1 MNSPEK
7 QLKYSI
13 RKVSVGAASVVIGA
27 LYLLMGAGIAHAEGV
42 ESAREAERT
51 ANPTDPGQ
59 SGIGEPENKTDL
71 SHTDAAANTYNAP
84 VADNPLVT
92 PESTKPR
99 TRSKRELADE
109 EASDSS
115 NGATG
120 TESEP
125 TSGNEGGSDT
135 ADTDSDL
142 LDANRKGD
150 TVKEHQPGV
159 IVPKDGET
167 GGDDKN
173 AHLKFDTPKE
183 NLTLEQL
190 WDIVKNMP
198 DDFQNNERS
207 YLRSMNTLGDALRF
221 KNGKVSEDGTGD
233 KLQDGEIRE
242 LDSFGGWTA
251 IAGKDGR
258 PGKFVIGKKNA
269 DGYFTGWYKKEDG
282 TIEQGGMLGAD
293 ALDNIFVHE
302 QALDRRFKYMLMLV
316 KGRTRANR
324 DETVSDNSK
333 YDPRAQ
339 NERANKNS
347 TEFKNLPFLEKDKY
361 NKYSPGV
368 VGYNGIE
375 KQFTAFSPGFG
386 SRVRVEF
393 VTGYI
398 SDINGSKGTYRVVIK
413 TKDTAGQEKTVYD
426 ETIHRVAEIVQNENL
441 YKKGL
446 NVELANFQIS
456 KFFKDEFKSRVNK
469 IRNEKIKFTPLHR
482 KPRRYYTEED
492 TKLYNQLEAEAR
504 EEVKKQGDIVLNVTE
519 DFLSIEKSKERDS
532 EWGKTFTSTSQST
545 SKLSNELNNLLKVA
559 DKDTPNTPTWLNSS
573 TPPAKADD
581 RVYKLLRTLIPGA
594 KKITYHVK
602 DDQLEVETEKYT
614 YLAARNGSKE
624 AGIQGSDIEATASA
638 DTYGV
643 DSQTFERDNTNTKAN
658 NLNKGWARSD
668 SEDFKHFSHFVGV
681 DKGIVRTNVLTD
693 KQLSDKIK
701 DAVGPG
707 DSNLG
712 KGGYFSTGD
721 VLLAKDVVSYTVQ
734 VFSEN
739 NDRVGVNPQSHR
751 VQYNL
756 PILADF
762 SVIQDTVEPSRT
774 VVEKIIP
781 KLNIPEEEKK
791 KITEEIKKKKKT
803 SELAELI
810 SGNVKVRYV
819 DEQGHLLSLKND
831 TGIGEKE
838 SDGTYITNKKQLI
851 GTSYNV
857 TDKKLST
864 ISTTNGKHYRVKR
877 DLGENSAPTEGN
889 IVSGVRTVT
898 YVYEEREAPTTAT
911 VTANYY
917 KEGTQEKLAESVVQA
932 DLAIGSEYTTEA
944 KVIEG
949 KTTTEDKEDR
959 VITRKT
965 TYTLVATPENAT
977 GTVPED
983 GATVN
988 YYYRENVEET
998 VVPKTATTTETKTIT
1013 RTIHYVDKVTNQTV
1027 KEDVVQPV
1035 TLSRT
1040 KTENKV
1046 TGVVTYGE
1054 WTTGN
1059 WDEKVSP
1066 SVENYGPA
1074 ETATVSSATVT
1085 SVSKD
1090 ETVVVKYPQA
1100 TEDVK
1105 ETKTVTRTIK
1115 YVDKANETTEV
1126 ASPVTQTVEL
1136 TRTNKRNKVTK
1147 VVTEGTWSTGNWDE
1161 KVSPSVENYGPAET
1175 ATVSSATVTSAS
1187 TDETIVVKYP
1197 QAIEDVQETKTV
1209 TRTIKYVDATDET
1222 TEVAS
1227 PVTQT
1232 VELTKTNKRN
1242 KVTGKVTEGDWS
1254 TGTWATQASPTVTN
1268 YDAPD
1273 KATVA
1278 EATVTSTTTDT
1289 TEVVKYPQAT
1299 EDVQESKTVTRTIK
1313 YVDKANETKE
1323 VATPVTQSVTLTRT
1337 NKRNK
1342 VTKVVTAGDWST
1354 GTWGS
1359 QDSPTVTNYDA
1370 PDKATVAEATVTS
1383 TTTDTTEVVKY
1394 PQATEDVKES
1404 RTVTRTIKYVD
1415 KANETKEVAT
1425 PVTQSV
1431 TLTRTNK
1438 RNKVTKVVTAGDWST
1453 GTWGSQDSLT
1463 VTNYDAPD
1471 KATVAETAVTST
1483 TTDTTE
1489 VVKYPQATEDVKE
1502 SKTVTRT
1509 IKYIDA
1515 TDETT
1520 EVGSPVTQTVE
1531 LTRTNKRNKVTGKVT
1546 AGDWSTGT
1554 WGSQDSPTV
1563 TNYDAQDK
1571 ATVAEA
1577 TVTSTTTDTTEVVKY
1592 PQATE
1597 DIKES
1602 KTVTRTI
1609 KYVDATDETTEVGSP
1624 VTQTVTLTRTNKRNK
1639 VTGKVTE
1646 GDWSTGTWGS
1656 QDSPT
1661 VTNYDAPDKATVAE
1675 ATVTS
1680 TTTDTT
1686 EVVKYP
1692 QATEDIKE
1700 SETVTRTIKY
1710 VDATDETTEVASP
1723 VTQTVELTRTN
1734 KRNKVTKVVTE
1745 GEWTTGNWDEVVSP
1759 EIENYGKPDLPKVSN
1774 AEVTADS
1781 KGTTILVRYDRLSR
1795 PEKPI
1800 PEIPSPQEP
1809 GAPGEP
1815 TPDKPNPQPNPEH
1828 PSVPTPNP
1836 ELPNQETPIP
1846 ELTPEP
1852 GTPKTE
1858 IPVSPDPEVPTS
1870 ETNKREELPNTGPE
1884 ANATLASAGIMTL
1897 LAGLGLGFF
1906 KKKEDEK

>member
-99 TRSKRELADE
+99 TRSKRELADGE
-109 EASDSS
+109 SSDSS

-482 KPRRYYTEED
+482 KPRRDYTEED
-492 TKLYNQLEAEAR
+492 TKLYNQLEAEAT
-504 EEVKKQGDIVLNVTE
+504 EEAKKQGDIVLNVDQNTMHIKN
-519 DFLSIEKSKERDS
+519 SAKRDS
-532 EWGKTFTSTSQST
+532 EWKKTFTHSSQST
-545 SKLSNELNNLLKVA
+545 TKLSNELNNLLKVA
-559 DKDTPNTPTWLNSS
+559 DKDTPNTPTWLDSS

-581 RVYKLLRTLIPGA
+581 RAYRLLTTLIPGA

-624 AGIQGSDIEATASA
+624 VGIQGSDIEATASA
-638 DTYGV
+638 ETYNV
-643 DSQTFERDNTNTKAN
+643 NPQTFERDNTNTKAN
-658 NLNKGWARSD
+658 NLNHGWARSD
-668 SEDFKHFSHFVGV
+668 SEEFKHFSHFVGV
-681 DKGIVRTNVLTD
+681 DKGIVRTKVLTD
-693 KQLSDKIK
+693 KELSEKIK

-707 DSNLG
+707 NSNLG

-721 VLLAKDVVSYTVQ
+721 VLLGKDVVSYTVQ

-739 NDRVGVNPQSHR
+739 NERVGVNPQSHR

-791 KITEEIKKKKKT
+791 KITEKIKEKKKT
-803 SELAELI
+803 SELADLI

-819 DEQGHLLSLKND
+819 DEQGRLLSLKND

-838 SDGTYITNKKQLI
+838 SAGTYITNKKQLI
-851 GTSYNV
+851 GTSYDV
-857 TDKKLST
+857 TDKKLS
-864 ISTTNGKHYRVKR
+864 SMTTTDGTYYTFKE
-877 DLGENSAPTEGN
+877 LAANSESLTGN
-889 IVSGVRTVT
+889 IVSEGRTVT
-898 YVYEEREAPTTAT
+898 LVYKESEAPTTAT

-917 KEGTQEKLAESVVQA
+917 KEGTQEKLAESVVKA
-932 DLAIGSEYTTEA
+932 DLAIGSQYTTEA
-944 KVIEG
+944 KTIEG

-965 TYTLVATPENAT
+965 TYTLVATPANAT

-998 VVPKTATTTETKTIT
+998 VVPKT
-1013 RTIHYVDKVTNQTV
+1013 
-1027 KEDVVQPV
+1027 EDVQE
-1035 TLSRT
+1035 R
-1040 KTENKV
+1040 
-1046 TGVVTYGE
+1046 
-1054 WTTGN
+1054 
-1059 WDEKVSP
+1059 
-1066 SVENYGPA
+1066 
-1074 ETATVSSATVT
+1074 
-1085 SVSKD
+1085 
-1090 ETVVVKYPQA
+1090 
-1100 TEDVK
+1100 
-1105 ETKTVTRTIK
+1105 KTVTRTIK

-1126 ASPVTQTVEL
+1126 GSPVTQTVEL
-1136 TRTNKRNKVTK
+1136 TRTNKRNKVT
-1147 VVTEGTWSTGNWDE
+1147 
-1161 KVSPSVENYGPAET
+1161 
-1175 ATVSSATVTSAS
+1175 
-1187 TDETIVVKYP
+1187 
-1197 QAIEDVQETKTV
+1197 
-1209 TRTIKYVDATDET
+1209 
-1222 TEVAS
+1222 
-1227 PVTQT
+1227 
-1232 VELTKTNKRN
+1232 
-1242 KVTGKVTEGDWS
+1242 GK
-1254 TGTWATQASPTVTN
+1254 
-1268 YDAPD
+1268 
-1273 KATVA
+1273 
-1278 EATVTSTTTDT
+1278 
-1289 TEVVKYPQAT
+1289 
-1299 EDVQESKTVTRTIK
+1299 
-1313 YVDKANETKE
+1313 
-1323 VATPVTQSVTLTRT
+1323 
-1337 NKRNK
+1337 
-1342 VTKVVTAGDWST
+1342 VTAGDWST

-1404 RTVTRTIKYVD
+1404 
-1415 KANETKEVAT
+1415 
-1425 PVTQSV
+1425 
-1431 TLTRTNK
+1431 
-1438 RNKVTKVVTAGDWST
+1438 
-1453 GTWGSQDSLT
+1453 
-1463 VTNYDAPD
+1463 
-1471 KATVAETAVTST
+1471 
-1483 TTDTTE
+1483 
-1489 VVKYPQATEDVKE
+1489 
-1502 SKTVTRT
+1502 KTVTRT

-1520 EVGSPVTQTVE
+1520 EVA
-1531 LTRTNKRNKVTGKVT
+1531 R
-1546 AGDWSTGT
+1546 
-1554 WGSQDSPTV
+1554 
-1563 TNYDAQDK
+1563 
-1571 ATVAEA
+1571 
-1577 TVTSTTTDTTEVVKY
+1577 
-1592 PQATE
+1592 
-1597 DIKES
+1597 
-1602 KTVTRTI
+1602 
-1609 KYVDATDETTEVGSP
+1609 
-1624 VTQTVTLTRTNKRNK
+1624 
-1639 VTGKVTE
+1639 
-1646 GDWSTGTWGS
+1646 
-1656 QDSPT
+1656 
-1661 VTNYDAPDKATVAE
+1661 
-1675 ATVTS
+1675 
-1680 TTTDTT
+1680 
-1686 EVVKYP
+1686 
-1692 QATEDIKE
+1692 
-1700 SETVTRTIKY
+1700 
-1710 VDATDETTEVASP
+1710 P

-1800 PEIPSPQEP
+1800 PEKPEIPSPQEP

-1852 GTPKTE
+1852 GAPKTE

-1870 ETNKREELPNTGPE
+1870 ETNKREELPNTGTE

>member
-115 NGATG
+115 NGAAG

-482 KPRRYYTEED
+482 KPRRDYTEED
-492 TKLYNQLEAEAR
+492 TKLYNQLEAEAT
-504 EEVKKQGDIVLNVTE
+504 EEAKKQGDIVLNVDQNTMHIKN
-519 DFLSIEKSKERDS
+519 SAKRDS
-532 EWGKTFTSTSQST
+532 EWKKTFTHSSQST
-545 SKLSNELNNLLKVA
+545 TKLSNELNNLLKVA
-559 DKDTPNTPTWLNSS
+559 DKDTPNTPTWLDSS

-581 RVYKLLRTLIPGA
+581 RAYRLLTTLIPGA

-624 AGIQGSDIEATASA
+624 VGIQGSDIAATASA
-638 DTYGV
+638 ETYNV
-643 DSQTFERDNTNTKAN
+643 NPQTFERDNTNTKAN
-658 NLNKGWARSD
+658 NLNHGWARSD
-668 SEDFKHFSHFVGV
+668 SEEFKHFSHFVGV
-681 DKGIVRTNVLTD
+681 DKGIVRTKVLTD
-693 KQLSDKIK
+693 KELSDKIRA
-701 DAVGPG
+701 AVGSG

-721 VLLAKDVVSYTVQ
+721 VLLGKDVVSYTVQ

-739 NDRVGVNPQSHR
+739 NERVGVNPQSHR

-803 SELAELI
+803 SELADLI

-819 DEQGHLLSLKND
+819 DEQGRLLSLKND

-851 GTSYNV
+851 GTSYDV
-857 TDKKLST
+857 TDKKLS
-864 ISTTNGKHYRVKR
+864 SMTTTDGTYYTFKE
-877 DLGENSAPTEGN
+877 LAANSESLTGN
-889 IVSGVRTVT
+889 IVSEGRTVT
-898 YVYEEREAPTTAT
+898 LVYKESEAPTTAT

-917 KEGTQEKLAESVVQA
+917 KEGTQEKLAESVVKA
-932 DLAIGSEYTTEA
+932 DLAIGSQYTTEA
-944 KVIEG
+944 KTIEG

-965 TYTLVATPENAT
+965 TYTLVAIPANAT

-998 VVPKTATTTETKTIT
+998 VVPKTATSTETKTIT
-1013 RTIHYVDKVTNQTV
+1013 RTIHYVDKVTNQNV

-1040 KTENKV
+1040 KIENKV

-1059 WDEKVSP
+1059 WDEK
-1066 SVENYGPA
+1066 A
-1074 ETATVSSATVT
+1074 
-1085 SVSKD
+1085 
-1090 ETVVVKYPQA
+1090 
-1100 TEDVK
+1100 
-1105 ETKTVTRTIK
+1105 
-1115 YVDKANETTEV
+1115 
-1126 ASPVTQTVEL
+1126 
-1136 TRTNKRNKVTK
+1136 
-1147 VVTEGTWSTGNWDE
+1147 
-1161 KVSPSVENYGPAET
+1161 SPSVENYGPAET

-1187 TDETIVVKYP
+1187 TDETVVVKYP
-1197 QAIEDVQETKTV
+1197 QATEDVTETKTV

-1222 TEVAS
+1222 TEV
-1227 PVTQT
+1227 
-1232 VELTKTNKRN
+1232 
-1242 KVTGKVTEGDWS
+1242 G
-1254 TGTWATQASPTVTN
+1254 
-1268 YDAPD
+1268 
-1273 KATVA
+1273 
-1278 EATVTSTTTDT
+1278 
-1289 TEVVKYPQAT
+1289 
-1299 EDVQESKTVTRTIK
+1299 
-1313 YVDKANETKE
+1313 
-1323 VATPVTQSVTLTRT
+1323 
-1337 NKRNK
+1337 
-1342 VTKVVTAGDWST
+1342 
-1354 GTWGS
+1354 
-1359 QDSPTVTNYDA
+1359 
-1370 PDKATVAEATVTS
+1370 
-1383 TTTDTTEVVKY
+1383 
-1394 PQATEDVKES
+1394 
-1404 RTVTRTIKYVD
+1404 
-1415 KANETKEVAT
+1415 
-1425 PVTQSV
+1425 
-1431 TLTRTNK
+1431 
-1438 RNKVTKVVTAGDWST
+1438 
-1453 GTWGSQDSLT
+1453 
-1463 VTNYDAPD
+1463 
-1471 KATVAETAVTST
+1471 
-1483 TTDTTE
+1483 
-1489 VVKYPQATEDVKE
+1489 
-1502 SKTVTRT
+1502 
-1509 IKYIDA
+1509 
-1515 TDETT
+1515 
-1520 EVGSPVTQTVE
+1520 
-1531 LTRTNKRNKVTGKVT
+1531 
-1546 AGDWSTGT
+1546 
-1554 WGSQDSPTV
+1554 
-1563 TNYDAQDK
+1563 
-1571 ATVAEA
+1571 
-1577 TVTSTTTDTTEVVKY
+1577 
-1592 PQATE
+1592 
-1597 DIKES
+1597 
-1602 KTVTRTI
+1602 
-1609 KYVDATDETTEVGSP
+1609 
-1624 VTQTVTLTRTNKRNK
+1624 
-1639 VTGKVTE
+1639 
-1646 GDWSTGTWGS
+1646 
-1656 QDSPT
+1656 
-1661 VTNYDAPDKATVAE
+1661 
-1675 ATVTS
+1675 
-1680 TTTDTT
+1680 
-1686 EVVKYP
+1686 
-1692 QATEDIKE
+1692 
-1700 SETVTRTIKY
+1700 
-1710 VDATDETTEVASP
+1710 SP

-1870 ETNKREELPNTGPE
+1870 ETNKREELPNTGTE

>member
-99 TRSKRELADE
+99 TRSKRELADGE
-109 EASDSS
+109 SSDSS

-221 KNGKVSEDGTGD
+221 KDGKVVKDEDGE

-482 KPRRYYTEED
+482 KPRRDYTEED
-492 TKLYNQLEAEAR
+492 TKLYNQLEAEAT
-504 EEVKKQGDIVLNVTE
+504 EEAKKQGDIVLNVDQNTMHIKN
-519 DFLSIEKSKERDS
+519 SAKRDS
-532 EWGKTFTSTSQST
+532 EWKKTFTHSSQST
-545 SKLSNELNNLLKVA
+545 TKLSNELNNLLKVA
-559 DKDTPNTPTWLNSS
+559 DKDTPNTPTWLDSS

-581 RVYKLLRTLIPGA
+581 RAYRLLTTLIPGA
-594 KKITYHVK
+594 KKITYHVN
-602 DDQLEVETEKYT
+602 DDQLEVETENYT
-614 YLAARNGSKE
+614 YTAARNGSKE
-624 AGIQGSDIEATASA
+624 AGIQGSDIAATLSA
-638 DTYGV
+638 DEYNANR
-643 DSQTFERDNTNTKAN
+643 QTFESANTKAN
-658 NLNKGWARSD
+658 NLNHGWARSD
-668 SEDFKHFSHFVGV
+668 SEEFKHFSHFVGV
-681 DKGIVRTNVLTD
+681 DKGIVRTKVLTD
-693 KQLSDKIK
+693 KELSEKIK

-707 DSNLG
+707 NSNLG

-721 VLLAKDVVSYTVQ
+721 VLLGKDVVSYTVQ

-739 NDRVGVNPQSHR
+739 NERVGVNPQSHR

-791 KITEEIKKKKKT
+791 KITEKIKEKKKT
-803 SELAELI
+803 SELADLI

-819 DEQGHLLSLKND
+819 DEQGRLLSLKND

-838 SDGTYITNKKQLI
+838 SAGTYITNKKQLI
-851 GTSYNV
+851 GTSYDV
-857 TDKKLST
+857 TDKKLS
-864 ISTTNGKHYRVKR
+864 SMTTTDGTYYTFKE
-877 DLGENSAPTEGN
+877 LAANSESLTGN
-889 IVSGVRTVT
+889 IVSEGRTVT
-898 YVYEEREAPTTAT
+898 LVYKESEAPTTAT

-917 KEGTQEKLAESVVQA
+917 KEGTQEKLAESVVKA
-932 DLAIGSEYTTEA
+932 DLAIGSQYTTEA
-944 KVIEG
+944 KTIEG

-965 TYTLVATPENAT
+965 TYTLVATPANAT

-998 VVPKTATTTETKTIT
+998 VVPKT
-1013 RTIHYVDKVTNQTV
+1013 
-1027 KEDVVQPV
+1027 
-1035 TLSRT
+1035 
-1040 KTENKV
+1040 
-1046 TGVVTYGE
+1046 
-1054 WTTGN
+1054 
-1059 WDEKVSP
+1059 
-1066 SVENYGPA
+1066 
-1074 ETATVSSATVT
+1074 
-1085 SVSKD
+1085 
-1090 ETVVVKYPQA
+1090 
-1100 TEDVK
+1100 
-1105 ETKTVTRTIK
+1105 
-1115 YVDKANETTEV
+1115 
-1126 ASPVTQTVEL
+1126 
-1136 TRTNKRNKVTK
+1136 
-1147 VVTEGTWSTGNWDE
+1147 
-1161 KVSPSVENYGPAET
+1161 
-1175 ATVSSATVTSAS
+1175 
-1187 TDETIVVKYP
+1187 
-1197 QAIEDVQETKTV
+1197 EDVQE
-1209 TRTIKYVDATDET
+1209 R
-1222 TEVAS
+1222 
-1227 PVTQT
+1227 
-1232 VELTKTNKRN
+1232 
-1242 KVTGKVTEGDWS
+1242 
-1254 TGTWATQASPTVTN
+1254 
-1268 YDAPD
+1268 
-1273 KATVA
+1273 
-1278 EATVTSTTTDT
+1278 
-1289 TEVVKYPQAT
+1289 
-1299 EDVQESKTVTRTIK
+1299 KTVTRTIK

-1323 VATPVTQSVTLTRT
+1323 VADSVTQTVELTRT

-1342 VTKVVTAGDWST
+1342 VTGEETAGDWST

-1404 RTVTRTIKYVD
+1404 KTVTRTIKYVD
-1415 KANETKEVAT
+1415 
-1425 PVTQSV
+1425 
-1431 TLTRTNK
+1431 
-1438 RNKVTKVVTAGDWST
+1438 
-1453 GTWGSQDSLT
+1453 
-1463 VTNYDAPD
+1463 
-1471 KATVAETAVTST
+1471 
-1483 TTDTTE
+1483 
-1489 VVKYPQATEDVKE
+1489 
-1502 SKTVTRT
+1502 
-1509 IKYIDA
+1509 A

-1520 EVGSPVTQTVE
+1520 EVATPVTQTVE
-1531 LTRTNKRNKVTGKVT
+1531 LTRTNKRNKVTKVVT
-1546 AGDWSTGT
+1546 EGEWTTGNWDEKT
-1554 WGSQDSPTV
+1554 SPSV
-1563 TNYDAQDK
+1563 ENYDAPDK

-1609 KYVDATDETTEVGSP
+1609 KYVDATDETTEVA
-1624 VTQTVTLTRTNKRNK
+1624 R
-1639 VTGKVTE
+1639 
-1646 GDWSTGTWGS
+1646 
-1656 QDSPT
+1656 
-1661 VTNYDAPDKATVAE
+1661 
-1675 ATVTS
+1675 
-1680 TTTDTT
+1680 
-1686 EVVKYP
+1686 
-1692 QATEDIKE
+1692 
-1700 SETVTRTIKY
+1700 
-1710 VDATDETTEVASP
+1710 P

-1800 PEIPSPQEP
+1800 PEKPEIPSPQEP
-1809 GAPGEP
+1809 GAPGEL

-1852 GTPKTE
+1852 GAPKTE

-1870 ETNKREELPNTGPE
+1870 ETNKKEELPNTGTE

>member
-99 TRSKRELADE
+99 TRSKRELADGE
-109 EASDSS
+109 SSDSS

-482 KPRRYYTEED
+482 KPRRDYTEED
-492 TKLYNQLEAEAR
+492 TKLYNQLEAEAT
-504 EEVKKQGDIVLNVTE
+504 EEAKKQGDIVLNVDQNTMHIKN
-519 DFLSIEKSKERDS
+519 SAKRDS
-532 EWGKTFTSTSQST
+532 EWKKTFTHSSQST
-545 SKLSNELNNLLKVA
+545 TKLSNELNNLLKVA
-559 DKDTPNTPTWLNSS
+559 DKDTPNTPTWLNA
-573 TPPAKADD
+573 TKEAAKAKADD
-581 RVYKLLRTLIPGA
+581 RAYKLLRTLIPGA

-602 DDQLEVETEKYT
+602 DNQLEVETEKYT

-624 AGIQGSDIEATASA
+624 VGIQGSDIEATESA
-638 DTYGV
+638 ETYGV
-643 DSQTFERDNTNTKAN
+643 DSQTFERENTNTKAN
-658 NLNKGWARSD
+658 KLNHGWARSG
-668 SEDFKHFSHFVGV
+668 SEEFKHFSHFVGV
-681 DKGIVRTNVLTD
+681 DKGIERTKVLTD
-693 KQLSDKIK
+693 KELSEKIK

-707 DSNLG
+707 NSNLG

-721 VLLAKDVVSYTVQ
+721 VLLGKDVVSYTVQ

-739 NDRVGVNPQSHR
+739 NERVGVNPQSHR

-791 KITEEIKKKKKT
+791 KITEKIKEKKKT
-803 SELAELI
+803 SELADLI

-819 DEQGHLLSLKND
+819 DEQGRLLSLKND

-838 SDGTYITNKKQLI
+838 SAGTYITNKKQLI
-851 GTSYNV
+851 GTSYDV
-857 TDKKLST
+857 TDKKLS
-864 ISTTNGKHYRVKR
+864 SMTTTDGTYYTFKE
-877 DLGENSAPTEGN
+877 LAANSESLTGN
-889 IVSGVRTVT
+889 IVSEGRTVT
-898 YVYEEREAPTTAT
+898 LVYKESEAPTTAT

-917 KEGTQEKLAESVVQA
+917 KEGTQEKLAESVVKA
-932 DLAIGSEYTTEA
+932 DLAIGSQYTTEA
-944 KVIEG
+944 KTIEG

-965 TYTLVATPENAT
+965 TYTLVATPANAT

-998 VVPKTATTTETKTIT
+998 VVPKT
-1013 RTIHYVDKVTNQTV
+1013 
-1027 KEDVVQPV
+1027 
-1035 TLSRT
+1035 
-1040 KTENKV
+1040 
-1046 TGVVTYGE
+1046 
-1054 WTTGN
+1054 
-1059 WDEKVSP
+1059 
-1066 SVENYGPA
+1066 
-1074 ETATVSSATVT
+1074 
-1085 SVSKD
+1085 
-1090 ETVVVKYPQA
+1090 
-1100 TEDVK
+1100 
-1105 ETKTVTRTIK
+1105 
-1115 YVDKANETTEV
+1115 
-1126 ASPVTQTVEL
+1126 
-1136 TRTNKRNKVTK
+1136 
-1147 VVTEGTWSTGNWDE
+1147 
-1161 KVSPSVENYGPAET
+1161 
-1175 ATVSSATVTSAS
+1175 
-1187 TDETIVVKYP
+1187 
-1197 QAIEDVQETKTV
+1197 EDVQE
-1209 TRTIKYVDATDET
+1209 R
-1222 TEVAS
+1222 
-1227 PVTQT
+1227 
-1232 VELTKTNKRN
+1232 
-1242 KVTGKVTEGDWS
+1242 
-1254 TGTWATQASPTVTN
+1254 
-1268 YDAPD
+1268 
-1273 KATVA
+1273 
-1278 EATVTSTTTDT
+1278 
-1289 TEVVKYPQAT
+1289 
-1299 EDVQESKTVTRTIK
+1299 KTVTRTIK

-1323 VATPVTQSVTLTRT
+1323 VADSVTQTVELTRT

-1342 VTKVVTAGDWST
+1342 VTGEETAGDWST

-1370 PDKATVAEATVTS
+1370 PDKATVAE
-1383 TTTDTTEVVKY
+1383 
-1394 PQATEDVKES
+1394 
-1404 RTVTRTIKYVD
+1404 
-1415 KANETKEVAT
+1415 
-1425 PVTQSV
+1425 
-1431 TLTRTNK
+1431 
-1438 RNKVTKVVTAGDWST
+1438 TA
-1453 GTWGSQDSLT
+1453 
-1463 VTNYDAPD
+1463 
-1471 KATVAETAVTST
+1471 
-1483 TTDTTE
+1483 
-1489 VVKYPQATEDVKE
+1489 
-1502 SKTVTRT
+1502 
-1509 IKYIDA
+1509 
-1515 TDETT
+1515 
-1520 EVGSPVTQTVE
+1520 
-1531 LTRTNKRNKVTGKVT
+1531 
-1546 AGDWSTGT
+1546 
-1554 WGSQDSPTV
+1554 
-1563 TNYDAQDK
+1563 
-1571 ATVAEA
+1571 
-1577 TVTSTTTDTTEVVKY
+1577 VTSTTTDTTEVVKY

-1609 KYVDATDETTEVGSP
+1609 KYVDATDETTEVASP
-1624 VTQTVTLTRTNKRNK
+1624 VTQTVT
-1639 VTGKVTE
+1639 
-1646 GDWSTGTWGS
+1646 
-1656 QDSPT
+1656 
-1661 VTNYDAPDKATVAE
+1661 
-1675 ATVTS
+1675 
-1680 TTTDTT
+1680 
-1686 EVVKYP
+1686 
-1692 QATEDIKE
+1692 
-1700 SETVTRTIKY
+1700 
-1710 VDATDETTEVASP
+1710 
-1723 VTQTVELTRTN
+1723 LTRTN

-1800 PEIPSPQEP
+1800 PEKPEIPSPQEP

-1852 GTPKTE
+1852 GAPKTE

-1870 ETNKREELPNTGPE
+1870 ETNKREELPNTGTE